1 MPERR
6 HAVKYKVWHDERN
19 DVIRF
24 SQTES
29 LNADDIRKVTPL
41 IENLAQETGLKCI
54 LIDLSRGST
63 ATLDKEARRALKEF
77 SMPDIF
83 DKIAIFGANPAMRM
97 IAKVIF
103 AITRSSDSTKFFK
116 AEDEALEW
124 LKKEPKDAGIDQDS
138 KAK

>member
-1 MPERR
+1 M
-6 HAVKYKVWHDERN
+6 KYQVWHDKEN

-41 IENLAQETGLKCI
+41 IENLAKETGLKCI
-54 LIDLSRGST
+54 LIDLSEGPA

-77 SMPDIF
+77 AMPELF
-83 DKIAIFGANPAMRM
+83 ERIAIFGANPAMRM

-103 AITRSSDSTKFFK
+103 VITRSSDSTQFFK
-116 AEDEALEW
+116 TENDALRWLAE
-124 LKKEPKDAGIDQDS
+124 EPKNKES
-138 KAK
+138 L